1 MRKSFLFIAAFLV
14 LCASCRT
21 GRTYKASSSQKVLP
35 SEGNIVVFGEL
46 DNVNALADYMLGCDN
61 FDNVDG
67 SLNPDGLPDFSGEVI
82 SKVLAYPESQLDSF
96 PSVYKACM
104 DTVAFVSEG
113 MELRAVRK
121 SKGKYFVNPTDT
133 LSSQIDSLAKE
144 CFRILR
150 FKNAFTHKI
159 AYPSTDS
166 YVLMSDSD
174 GNIVIIDSNVESI
187 SE

>member
-1 MRKSFLFIAAFLV
+1 M
-14 LCASCRT
+14 
-21 GRTYKASSSQKVLP
+21 
-35 SEGNIVVFGEL
+35 
-46 DNVNALADYMLGCDN
+46 
-61 FDNVDG
+61 
-67 SLNPDGLPDFSGEVI
+67 
-82 SKVLAYPESQLDSF
+82 
-96 PSVYKACM
+96 
-104 DTVAFVSEG
+104 
-113 MELRAVRK
+113 
-121 SKGKYFVNPTDT
+121 NPTDT
-133 LSSQIDSLAKE
+133 LPSQIDSLAKE